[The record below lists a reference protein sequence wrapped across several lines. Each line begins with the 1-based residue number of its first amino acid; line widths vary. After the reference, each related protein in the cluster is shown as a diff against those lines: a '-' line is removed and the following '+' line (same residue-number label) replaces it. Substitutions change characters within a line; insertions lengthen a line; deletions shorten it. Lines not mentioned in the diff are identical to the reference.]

1 MLNNLRDSLQPH
13 LEKIGR
19 GFASTGISPNGWSC
33 IGLVFAF
40 VSAFIYGW
48 NVEFSLIIGGVVLLV
63 AGFFDIVDG
72 QVARVSQKITKSG
85 GFLDSVFD
93 KIAEVAIFLGILVGG
108 FAEPYLVFLAITFSL
123 LVSYTRSRAESLG
136 VKLQGIGIGERA
148 ERLLVIAIV
157 GIIGFMEYAVIIVII
172 IAAITFIQRIIVT
185 AEALKE
191 PAKIAPKKTIMKTKL
206 SVRKKSVRKKS
217 STRKKPSRKK
227 SSAKKKSSTRKK

>member
-19 GFASTGISPNGWSC
+19 YFASTGISPNGWSC
-33 IGLVFAF
+33 IGLIFAF

-48 NVEFSLIIGGVVLLV
+48 NAEFALIIGGVVLLV

-72 QVARVSQKITKSG
+72 QVARVSQKVTKSG

-172 IAAITFIQRIIVT
+172 IAAITFIQRVIVT
-185 AEALKE
+185 ANALKE
-191 PAKIAPKKTIMKTKL
+191 PSRVVPKKT
-206 SVRKKSVRKKS
+206 SVKKKSARKKS
-217 STRKKPSRKK
+217 SV
-227 SSAKKKSSTRKK
+227 KKKSARKK